1 MSQTPAPTTS
11 WPSPTPSLSVRST
24 KVTTPAWLLEI
35 LSLPADSRVLHVNT
49 ALTAVFTPPTS
60 IITITSSIPL
70 PASIYGPASK
80 LDRITCR
87 LTNINTGSIRN
98 STIVSGHITLVLH
111 DTTKAALLA
120 AYDVFLAS
128 FPMMHV
134 KAPMKELLRAAFKSA
149 VDKLG
154 WKVGIEALKACDS
167 AGCANLKNLYKRFI
181 TETGYISEN
190 NSPPRPRGRP
200 RKYAEMSRVFGEDY
214 PKGLRELVTGA
225 VEEVK
230 ALFSP
235 SLVGGG
241 DGGTAVKV
249 NIWCVKWRVPGGEA
263 RGGKGLPGEAKMG
276 EGCLSDY
283 AAGYFIGAA
292 NSPTTSST
300 SCEDSK
306 TANAVG
312 EVPKIVDTL
321 DKYFLVD
328 DICPNPNLSAVVVI
342 N

>member
-1 MSQTPAPTTS
+1 MSQPPAPTSS
-11 WPSPTPSLSVRST
+11 WPSPSPSFSVRTT
-24 KVTTPAWLLEI
+24 KVTTPAWLLTL

-49 ALTAVFTPPTS
+49 ALTALFTPPTS
-60 IITITSSIPL
+60 IITITSPIPL
-70 PASIYGPASK
+70 PARIYGPDSK

-87 LTNINTGSIRN
+87 LSNLNTGSIRN
-98 STIVSGHITLVLH
+98 STVVPGHITLVLH
-111 DTTKAALLA
+111 DTTKATLMA
-120 AYDVFLAS
+120 AYDFFLGS
-128 FPMMHV
+128 FPMIHV

-181 TETGYISEN
+181 METGYVSEN
-190 NSPPRPRGRP
+190 KSPSRPRGRP

-241 DGGTAVKV
+241 GGTSVRV
-249 NIWCVKWRVPGGEA
+249 NIWCVKWRVPAGKTRGGKEVVGEA
-263 RGGKGLPGEAKMG
+263 RTGEEYLG
-276 EGCLSDY
+276 DY

-292 NSPTTSST
+292 KGSAMPST

-312 EVPKIVDTL
+312 EGPKIVDTL
-321 DKYFLVD
+321 DQYFMIN
-328 DICPNPNLSAVVVI
+328 DICQDPNSNAVAVI

>member
-1 MSQTPAPTTS
+1 MLSCTTPSTPRMSQTLAPTTS
-11 WPSPTPSLSVRST
+11 WPSPTASFSVRTT
-24 KVTTPAWLLEI
+24 KITTPAWLLDI

-49 ALTAVFTPPTS
+49 TLTALFTPPTS

-87 LTNINTGSIRN
+87 ITNINTGSIRN
-98 STIVSGHITLVLH
+98 STVAPGHITLVLH
-111 DTTKAALLA
+111 DTTKVALLA
-120 AYDVFLAS
+120 AYDFFLAS
-128 FPMMHV
+128 FPMIHV
-134 KAPMKELLRAAFKSA
+134 KEPMKKLLRTAFRSA

-167 AGCANLKNLYKRFI
+167 AGCVNLKSLYKRFI
-181 TETGYISEN
+181 TETGYVSEN

-241 DGGTAVKV
+241 GSGGTGVKV
-249 NIWCVKWRVPGGEA
+249 NIWCVKWRAPAGKM

-276 EGCLSDY
+276 EGCLRDY
-283 AAGYFIGAA
+283 AAGYFIGAV
-292 NSPTTSST
+292 NS
-300 SCEDSK
+300 
-306 TANAVG
+306 G
-312 EVPKIVDTL
+312 WIL
-321 DKYFLVD
+321 YL
-328 DICPNPNLSAVVVI
+328 L
-342 N
+342 